1 MEIINQKGTKPFPSS
16 FITMDVKTQ
25 IQQIETLLQDI
36 IANEP
41 SVFVVEVWIKPTNN
55 VRVYLDADQGIS
67 IDKLVRYNRS
77 LYKQIEESGMYPA
90 GEFSLELSSPGLD
103 EPLKLNRQ
111 YHKNIG
117 RFVEVTLNDGSKKE
131 GKLSAVTEEEI
142 TIEEEKGKNK
152 KKEIVTHTIPFS
164 TIKSTKIQ
172 IKF

>member
-117 RFVEVTLNDGSKKE
+117 RFVEVTLNDGTKKE